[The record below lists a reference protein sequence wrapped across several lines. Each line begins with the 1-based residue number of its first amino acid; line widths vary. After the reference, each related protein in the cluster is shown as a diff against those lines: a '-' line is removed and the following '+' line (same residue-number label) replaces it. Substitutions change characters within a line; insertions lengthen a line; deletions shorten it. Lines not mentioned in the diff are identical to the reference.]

1 MRFLTTPT
9 TFCIVVFAPPAN
21 GQLVINKRVPLL
33 PGDSLRLLRPS
44 GSVEVPWTVDA
55 RTGKLVVSIPEGALA
70 DGRFAWALEATYAV
84 DSD

>member
-1 MRFLTTPT
+1 VRFLATPT
-9 TFCIVVFAPPAN
+9 TFCIVAFAPPAN

-55 RTGKLVVSIPEGALA
+55 GTGKFVVSIPEGALA

-84 DSD
+84 ESD